1 MPRRNGSNPMTSS
14 QAAGEFRKRAA
25 VLKDDAVELGHAGKH
40 LASETIDR
48 VRQSAQD
55 YYRQGWTQARA
66 IETSVEDYV
75 RTYPIRSLLM
85 AAGAGYLL
93 AKVFGHR

>member
-1 MPRRNGSNPMTSS
+1 MPRRNGSNPVTSR

-40 LASETIDR
+40 LAGEAIGR

-66 IETSVEDYV
+66 IETGVEDYV
-75 RTYPIRSLLM
+75 RANPIRSLLM

-93 AKVFGHR
+93 AKLLGRR